1 MSWVSRL
8 EQQLVIRTGD
18 GLEYEPQ
25 WLNAVQDQRYNLNV
39 FNYIDVPGS
48 QVQRNQPRGRRFSI
62 EIYFIGDDTIDVS
75 ERFRRSAADRRPWTI
90 FHPFYDELTV
100 QPISLRFDNTQ
111 YNITRITG
119 EVLETIPDDFPRQT
133 QDVEEQIALNKE
145 EVDITGADTFGNQVA
160 DLQPSESNLI
170 GDTVDIL
177 ESNGNTIL
185 EDAEDQVT
193 LRNLALTAQR
203 ELNTILT
210 RPIQT
215 LRAIQATINFPALVA
230 QTVRARVD
238 NLIDSFNRVIQSVT
252 TLSNITRNE
261 KVYGETSGA
270 AIISA
275 MTLATTT
282 NRDEQTREQIQGVI
296 DDVFA
301 TYDSYLTTLDGFQT
315 TLQTEANSYAP
326 NPDLQAALS
335 QLMFSTLA
343 ALNDIT
349 LNSQQEVTIINEAD
363 SNPILLAHRVYG
375 LEDQDANLN
384 RFIDTN
390 SLSLNELLIIPKG
403 RELLYYV

>member
-25 WLNAVQDQRYNLNV
+25 WLNAVQDQQYNLNV
-39 FNYIDVPGS
+39 FNYIDVAGS

-133 QDVEEQIALNKE
+133 QDVVEQIALDKE
-145 EVDITGADTFGNQVA
+145 EVDQTGAETFGNQIA

-170 GDTVDIL
+170 GNTVDIL
-177 ESNGNTIL
+177 ESSGNTVL
-185 EDAEDQVT
+185 EEAEDQVNF
-193 LRNLALTAQR
+193 RNLVLTAQR

-215 LRAIQATINFPALVA
+215 LRAIQATINFPALVS
-230 QTVRARVD
+230 QSVRARVD
-238 NLIDSFNRVIQSVT
+238 NLIDSFNRVIESVT
-252 TLSNITRNE
+252 NVANITRNE
-261 KVYGETSGA
+261 KVYGEASGA

-301 TYDSYLTTLDGFQT
+301 TYSSYLTTLDGFQT
-315 TLQTEANSYAP
+315 TLQTEVNSYAP
-326 NPDLQAALS
+326 DPNLQAQLS

-349 LNSQQEVTIINEAD
+349 LDSQQEVTIINEAN
-363 SNPILLAHRVYG
+363 SNPVLLAHRVYG
-375 LEDQDANLN
+375 LDDQDVNLN

-390 SLSLNELLIIPKG
+390 NLSLNELLIIPKG